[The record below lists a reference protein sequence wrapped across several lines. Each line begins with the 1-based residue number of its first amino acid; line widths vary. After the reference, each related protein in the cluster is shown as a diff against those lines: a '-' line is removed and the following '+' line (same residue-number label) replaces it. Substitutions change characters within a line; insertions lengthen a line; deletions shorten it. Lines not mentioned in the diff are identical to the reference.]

1 MRKGGIRMEKIETEG
16 QTRIVDNTH
25 VNGSNKLQEQHS
37 TQENKQDLDQ
47 QQQVDVKPSQ
57 INLQKIDVTVNTK
70 LENYSGKITGI
81 IYKNKENVFA
91 TEAEIFLYFGGIS
104 DFPVYKTN
112 ADKNGCYSIEDLP
125 PGFYSIKVIYN
136 DSIVT
141 TMYNIKVL
149 PGQNSNQPLYLTESV
164 CRKKRRH

>member
-1 MRKGGIRMEKIETEG
+1 MKKMVNEGETGII
-16 QTRIVDNTH
+16 DNAR
-25 VNGSNKLQEQHS
+25 VIGSNKLQDQHS

-47 QQQVDVKPSQ
+47 EQQVDVKPSQ
-57 INLQKIDVTVNTK
+57 INLQRIDVTVNTK

-81 IYKNKENVFA
+81 IYINKENAIA
-91 TEAEIFLYFGGIS
+91 TEAEIFLYFGGVS

-125 PGFYSIKVIYN
+125 PGFYSIKAIYN
-136 DSIVT
+136 DSIMT

-149 PGQNSNQPLYLTESV
+149 PGQNSNQPIYLTESIYHK
-164 CRKKRRH
+164 KKRH